1 MTNICGAGNVPGT
14 VPCAGNIQMNK
25 QEFCTGHSQF
35 GMGQICKGVSV
46 SEYPGCHALVV
57 DGGGG
62 RHVFLVI
69 TESRTEEATLKLS
82 PKNDQKLAVCGWRA
96 GAI

>member
-1 MTNICGAGNVPGT
+1 MTNICGAGYVRGT
-14 VPCAGNIQMNK
+14 VLCAGNIQMNK

-35 GMGQICKGVSV
+35 GMGQICKRVSV

-62 RHVFLVI
+62 RRVFLAI
-69 TESRTEEATLKLS
+69 TESHTEEATLKLS
-82 PKNDQKLAVCGWRA
+82 HKNDQKLAVHRWRA